1 MKVSPYD
8 GLGDSALPV
17 FLMNHAIFH
26 SHRMHSH
33 ARPHMRITQA
43 SLSLLCRWLGRGLLP
58 EVTSNLRLPE
68 RGELFDHRVCQSPAL
83 GTLAVVTGAT
93 GGIGEATCRGLA
105 QVGFEVIVAARNETR
120 GEEVAASIRSSGGA
134 ARFVR
139 FDASVLGALLL
150 SESILR
156 DKAPLGLLVN
166 NAGLMG
172 GTEAEVMTVNL
183 VAPTVLCAALLDKLR
198 SCPYDLFTPRVVNVA
213 SSAHLRAH
221 RVDVTRARSARS
233 DRTLVAYGE
242 SKLGLLQVSTLLRA
256 HCVVHDVHP
265 GLVWTPML
273 QRAYRPIAGALDW
286 AGVRL
291 PPWTRTPAQGAAT
304 VLAACLG
311 PPQVEPLL
319 TYYADARP
327 KPGSYASEAHD
338 AAAAAGLWKS
348 LIEPQ
353 LLEHAGVAVADDGFA
368 AAATCARRW
377 AGQLVAGSTVHSPE
391 RERS

>member
-1 MKVSPYD
+1 
-8 GLGDSALPV
+8 
-17 FLMNHAIFH
+17 MNHAIFH
-26 SHRMHSH
+26 SH
-33 ARPHMRITQA
+33 ARTRMRITQA

-58 EVTSNLRLPE
+58 EVTSNLRLPV

-139 FDASVLGALLL
+139 FDASVLGALRLA
-150 SESILR
+150 ESILR

-183 VAPTVLCAALLDKLR
+183 VAPAVLCAALLDKLR

-221 RVDVTRARSARS
+221 RVDVTRAGSARV

-311 PPQVEPLL
+311 PPQVEPHL

-353 LLEHAGVAVADDGFA
+353 LLEHAGVALADDGFA

>member
-1 MKVSPYD
+1 MKCETSPYR
-8 GLGDSALPV
+8 GSARDSAHPV

-26 SHRMHSH
+26 SH
-33 ARPHMRITQA
+33 ARTRMRITQA

-58 EVTSNLRLPE
+58 EVTSNLRLPV

-139 FDASVLGALLL
+139 FDASVLGALRLA
-150 SESILR
+150 ESILR

-183 VAPTVLCAALLDKLR
+183 VAPAVLCAALLDKLR

-221 RVDVTRARSARS
+221 RVDVTRAGSARV

-311 PPQVEPLL
+311 PPQVEPHL